1 MSRNTKAFLKSGD
14 GAYYQLAPKVTTIG
28 KENCDI
34 LLQTNGVDQQHA
46 IIEYSEQED
55 CYVLQ
60 DLNSGQGTYVNDV
73 RVQNAAVRLA
83 PGDVIRF
90 GYCGQPYELN
100 IDNPPPPQ
108 MVTTYHTN
116 NIAYPPVQH
125 RPAWTGSLALL
136 TDDRNMCNT
145 QANQNPGLP
154 YLTTPTLTVPATHWT
169 PVAQAGPQIPQPRP
183 PLRSRPLSAGAQR
196 RPASAYDR
204 LQTIGCTMQSATTNV
219 ASPLPRIEA
228 TSRYAGM
235 TTKTWSVQGGGW
247 MNGGT
252 GRSVVTSQFNPPPPS
267 PQQAGQFEMGLL
279 QEKEHKIREL
289 SEEVSRLRNVEMDVS
304 RKDQM
309 LQQMQQQL
317 QMAECQAQQQAMVVG
332 SDPDVTNK
340 LLQFEAEVSNKKQ
353 EILDL
358 REQLSQLQAQAVI
371 DLENPANIRAELSEK
386 IKELNNMRNELE
398 RVKKDKNITSGLVT
412 QMQRDMGSK
421 DSSISKLTREIEAL
435 KKELREKDSQL
446 KVMTS
451 SVNKLK
457 EPKTEERDARERE
470 LISLRQKFKVTENK
484 VSDQQTLIDNLRVEL
499 EKTKAS
505 LFQEKDVQRKLQ
517 SSLDEAKSQAQDLER
532 AERLVRVDLE
542 QVSKK
547 NERFRN
553 RVVQTT
559 FSTPGI
565 KAPDT
570 EISDDDL
577 LETLKKIIDERT
589 NSFRTIKELEQKL
602 KMADTNSKDFQKN
615 VHDLR
620 KGVQNAKAHLKQNGR
635 LSSSLKEEIGLLQSV
650 SVDDHLAWVK
660 EVTVGLLQGELSW
673 ETDIENALEK
683 CGVNLKLTND
693 EPSKHINLLFAKW
706 ESAISDKERLV
717 KQMSEIEVRH
727 KEELE
732 LQISQQKTDLDGQV
746 SDAVEKA
753 KLEVEERM
761 NRAIDDIRAVE
772 QEKLDSALQAERRK
786 IEELETTIEQLRY
799 NLSEK
804 NEDQQQKLEA
814 GQEALSLV
822 EEYQTIEAQLKEQ
835 VSKLEVDRNE
845 QVTELTTELVEK
857 EHKFESDLQGYK
869 EQIKQHSV
877 TICAMEERI
886 SKVMKK
892 NKESQEEMETYRKQ
906 VQELKLQLT
915 KKEREKPPPPPKPKV
930 IPVVQKPSHDI
941 VAMEQL
947 IVVLRKE
954 NAEVKTR
961 MQEQDDVILGL
972 RRDLVGASARL
983 SDITGELSEG
993 QKQEVEKLKE
1003 VVSHKER
1010 EVVEM
1015 RQQLAKLSRIIDKQK
1030 EELKSIECEL
1040 SKEKSI
1046 SNKYKS
1052 QAEQECKKIQ
1062 SLKKSLDIE
1071 KNEQAK
1077 QLELMDQ
1084 EGRIT
1089 SELTALGAQCRGER
1103 HEQVIARQREALAE
1117 LRSRVKT
1124 LEVARPPV
1132 PTQDQALQ
1140 QVIMLKK
1147 ELAEMRVNQALSEDK
1162 NIVSLTSLDREVGR
1176 ARGLVSTTNAD
1187 AEMERSAH
1195 RETMEALEASENSYL
1210 TSMNAISSSLDLEGI
1225 EGLRPLGHIPKDERE
1240 RLLRE
1245 RERSC
1250 DKLVNQVRVYRERI
1264 SRKDELLQGY
1274 ERDLAKLRQAQEL
1287 AERKSVQLD
1296 TLANDVRCKHE
1307 ESQYL
1312 RESLHQ
1318 TRDKLDQEKR
1328 LNTAIKQRKT
1338 FHLENEKVHLA
1349 PASHRCK
1356 PEDPRAVLKK
1366 KRERDVLKRKNY
1378 EIKTLK
1384 TELTDKERNLFDAQ
1398 NRLYTLSHSQYSKV

>member
-100 IDNPPPPQ
+100 IDNPPP
-108 MVTTYHTN
+108 
-116 NIAYPPVQH
+116 IAYPPVQH

-219 ASPLPRIEA
+219 ASPLPR
-228 TSRYAGM
+228 S
-235 TTKTWSVQGGGW
+235 GGW

-252 GRSVVTSQFNPPPPS
+252 GRSV
-267 PQQAGQFEMGLL
+267 
-279 QEKEHKIREL
+279 EHKIREL

-398 RVKKDKNITSGLVT
+398 RVKKDKNITSGLLSQKAFFVPLDT
-412 QMQRDMGSK
+412 PPYNHKCHK

-470 LISLRQKFKVTENK
+470 LISLR
-484 VSDQQTLIDNLRVEL
+484 
-499 EKTKAS
+499 
-505 LFQEKDVQRKLQ
+505 Q

-589 NSFRTIKELEQKL
+589 NSFRTIKELEQ
-602 KMADTNSKDFQKN
+602 N
-615 VHDLR
+615 
-620 KGVQNAKAHLKQNGR
+620 
-635 LSSSLKEEIGLLQSV
+635 SLKEEIGLLQSV

-753 KLEVEERM
+753 KLE
-761 NRAIDDIRAVE
+761 DDIRAVE

-930 IPVVQKPSHDI
+930 IPVVQKP
-941 VAMEQL
+941 
-947 IVVLRKE
+947 KE

-961 MQEQDDVILGL
+961 MQEQDDVIL
-972 RRDLVGASARL
+972 
-983 SDITGELSEG
+983 GELSEG

-1015 RQQLAKLSRIIDKQK
+1015 RQQLAKF
-1030 EELKSIECEL
+1030 
-1040 SKEKSI
+1040 
-1046 SNKYKS
+1046 

-1195 RETMEALEASENSYL
+1195 RETMEALEASENS
-1210 TSMNAISSSLDLEGI
+1210 GI

-1296 TLANDVRCKHE
+1296 TLA
-1307 ESQYL
+1307 
-1312 RESLHQ
+1312 
-1318 TRDKLDQEKR
+1318 
-1328 LNTAIKQRKT
+1328 T

-1398 NRLYTLSHSQYSKV
+1398 NRLYTLSHSQDVEETEIVVED